1 MYTPRSALKKA
12 LRGQKYRDV
21 VDAREGN
28 GWSALMFALRTGYE
42 MVVDALLERGAST
55 KNVTNDGKT
64 TLMIAAANGNARLVK
79 RMLKRKGN
87 INFLDKS
94 GWTALRYAV
103 SNNRRDIT
111 KILIDEGADPD
122 VPDNDYA
129 RKNALEKELAQDLR
143 KYWCEEQSLSD
154 ASTLDV
160 GLEALRSHV
169 TFQVCQVLTQ
179 LLMGLRVEGNPHMAD
194 NAGHWTKL
202 DV

>member
-1 MYTPRSALKKA
+1 MEGAVPASVVDRINKHNEDNKKKKQLALMQTHVVLYGQLKKDLAEAA
-12 LRGQKYRDV
+12 LIDPHPLANLVR
-21 VDAREGN
+21 
-28 GWSALMFALRTGYE
+28 LMQCYGI
-42 MVVDALLERGAST
+42 
-55 KNVTNDGKT
+55 KT
-64 TLMIAAANGNARLVK
+64 TFEEEFLV
-79 RMLKRKGN
+79 
-87 INFLDKS
+87 FFPEWKS
-94 GWTALRYAV
+94 LWAV
-103 SNNRRDIT
+103 Q
-111 KILIDEGADPD
+111 GAGPEEDDPD